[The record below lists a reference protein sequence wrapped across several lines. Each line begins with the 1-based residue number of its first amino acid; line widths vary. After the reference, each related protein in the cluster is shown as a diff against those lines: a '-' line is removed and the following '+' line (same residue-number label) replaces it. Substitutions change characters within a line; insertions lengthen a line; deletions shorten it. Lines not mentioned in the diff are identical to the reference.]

1 MLSGAVRGEL
11 YRARRNRAVL
21 FWAYWAVPLALVLF
35 GAALDLIA
43 LVHLRGAPGQRSFAD
58 VAAAPLYLAGNPFV
72 HILYA
77 AGAASLVAGEYRWET
92 WRLIV
97 PRSRR
102 SLLIGAKLLVF
113 AWLAGLALLFALVGS
128 TGLRALAQG
137 LSGGL
142 ERWTVDAATLLRLA
156 AAFGA
161 SLLEILVLGAFVA
174 IAAVRTRSVLA
185 ATLVGFGASLALTL
199 ALEYLGPLPPASPAL
214 ALPPFA
220 GDVVRDWAGSGRGD
234 LASPAMTGLAALAL
248 WAALLSAA
256 AMLAFRRQD
265 LARE

>member
-1 MLSGAVRGEL
+1 MLIAAVRGEL
-11 YRARRNRAVL
+11 YRARRNRPVL

-35 GAALDLIA
+35 GAALDLVA

-58 VAAAPLYLAGNPFV
+58 VATGPLYLAGNPFV

-102 SLLIGAKLLVF
+102 SLLIGAKLLVYV
-113 AWLAGLALLFALVGS
+113 WLAGLALLFALVGA
-128 TGLRALAQG
+128 TALRSVAEA

-142 ERWTVDAATLLRLA
+142 ERWTVDAATLLRLG
-156 AAFGA
+156 AAFVA
-161 SLLEILVLGAFVA
+161 SLLEIAVLGAFVA
-174 IAAVRTRSVLA
+174 VAAVRSRSVLA
-185 ATLVGFGASLALTL
+185 ATLVGFGASLMLTL
-199 ALEYLGPLPPASPAL
+199 ALEYVGPLPPAGAGL

-220 GDVVRDWAGSGRGD
+220 ADVVRGWAEGEEA
-234 LASPAMTGLAALAL
+234 LAAPALVGLALLAF
-248 WAALLSAA
+248 WALLLNAA
-256 AMLAFRRQD
+256 AVLAFRRQD